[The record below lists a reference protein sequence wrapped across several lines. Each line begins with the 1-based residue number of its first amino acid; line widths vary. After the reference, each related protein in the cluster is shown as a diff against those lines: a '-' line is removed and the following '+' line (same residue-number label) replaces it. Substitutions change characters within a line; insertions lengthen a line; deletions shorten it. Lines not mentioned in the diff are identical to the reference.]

1 MSSAVP
7 QPTAP
12 DSGRAPSALVIGE
25 SLIDIVH
32 RGEEITEHPGGSP
45 MNVAIGLARLG
56 REVELATWF
65 GRDPRGD
72 VLEGH
77 ISADHVGLAGAARE
91 AATTSTATA
100 TLTEDGQ
107 ASYVFDLDWSLP
119 GVDVPAGCPV
129 VHTGSLG
136 ASIAPGADV
145 VRQVVTQAR
154 LSSTITYDP
163 NIRPDLQPDPTATR
177 TVVEGFVRLADVVK
191 ASDEDLAYLG
201 EGAEPEE
208 VLAGWADLG
217 PKLLVMTRGG
227 DGVIARTASGLEV
240 HLPARKVQVAD
251 TVGAGDSFM
260 AGLID
265 GLWSAGL
272 MGAGNRD
279 ALGRISAP
287 ELEAILG
294 RCATIAG
301 ITVSRDG
308 ANPPT
313 LAELDALA

>member
-1 MSSAVP
+1 MSSAAS

-12 DSGRAPSALVIGE
+12 EAGQASTALVIGE

-32 RGEEITEHPGGSP
+32 RGEEVSEHPGGSP

-56 REVELATWF
+56 RDAELATWF
-65 GRDPRGD
+65 GHDPRGD
-72 VLEGH
+72 VLAAH
-77 ISADHVGLAGAARE
+77 IGADHVRLAEAARD
-91 AATTSTATA
+91 AATTSTAAA

-107 ASYVFDLDWSLP
+107 ATYVFDLDWSLP
-119 GVDVPAGCPV
+119 SVDVPAGCPV

-136 ASIAPGADV
+136 ACIEPGVDV
-145 VRQVVTQAR
+145 VRQTVMAAR
-154 LSSTITYDP
+154 GSSTITYDP
-163 NIRPDLQPDPTATR
+163 NVRPDLQPDPASAR
-177 TVVEGFVRLADVVK
+177 AVVEEFVRLADVVK

-201 EGAEPEE
+201 EGADPEE

-217 PKLLVMTRGG
+217 PKLLVMTCGG
-227 DGVIARTASGLEV
+227 DGVIARSASGLEV
-240 HLPARKVQVAD
+240 HLPAKKVTVAD

-265 GLWSAGL
+265 GLWSEGL
-272 MGAGNRD
+272 LGAENRD
-279 ALGRISAP
+279 ALGRICAP
-287 ELEAILG
+287 RLEAILD
-294 RCATIAG
+294 RCALIAG

-313 LAELDALA
+313 LAELETA